1 MYVEYVLHVKIV
13 PYHPRR
19 DVAKPLS
26 ACQALKVLIFA
37 YSLFCVL
44 ILIPPKGSLSLA
56 PPQRGPSKYHA
67 LSGGCG
73 ASDVLPF
80 PAESATVR
88 GDCLLSTFCHS
99 DWSGGSMILS
109 ADEYY

>member
-1 MYVEYVLHVKIV
+1 MAHFSIL
-13 PYHPRR
+13 
-19 DVAKPLS
+19 
-26 ACQALKVLIFA
+26 LKLKNSEFLILTF
-37 YSLFCVL
+37 SILK
-44 ILIPPKGSLSLA
+44 LIPPKGSLSLA

-67 LSGGCG
+67 LSGGGG